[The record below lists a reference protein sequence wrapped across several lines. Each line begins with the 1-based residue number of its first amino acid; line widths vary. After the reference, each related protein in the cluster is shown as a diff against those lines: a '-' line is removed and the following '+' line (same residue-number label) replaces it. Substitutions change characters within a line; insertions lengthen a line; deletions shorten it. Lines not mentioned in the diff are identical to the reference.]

1 MKNFEKYITLN
12 FLSFLGLI
20 CLVLS
25 LIVIFYLY
33 PDITAYDKTS
43 GEDAPY
49 GIFGLMS
56 FSAVFLFINTLI
68 ELAVLPCVF
77 IEFLIYKFKNTE
89 PKFVKI
95 TDKLKKIHFIVFILG
110 LIVSIISLIFG
121 LLYIFSPI

>member
-20 CLVLS
+20 CLILS
-25 LIVIFYLY
+25 LIIIFYLY
-33 PDITAYDKTS
+33 PDITAYDRMA

-56 FSAVFLFINTLI
+56 FGAVYLFINTLI

-95 TDKLKKIHFIVFILG
+95 TDKLKKIHFLVFILG

>member
-1 MKNFEKYITLN
+1 MN

-20 CLVLS
+20 CLILS
-25 LIVIFYLY
+25 LIIIFYLY
-33 PDITAYDKTS
+33 PDITAYDRMS

-56 FSAVFLFINTLI
+56 FGAVYLFINTLI

-95 TDKLKKIHFIVFILG
+95 TDKLKKIHFIVFFLG
-110 LIVSIISLIFG
+110 LIVSIISLILG
-121 LLYIFSPI
+121 LLYILSPI

>member
-1 MKNFEKYITLN
+1 M
-12 FLSFLGLI
+12 
-20 CLVLS
+20 
-25 LIVIFYLY
+25 
-33 PDITAYDKTS
+33 S

-56 FSAVFLFINTLI
+56 FGAVYLFINTLI

-110 LIVSIISLIFG
+110 LIVSIISLILG
-121 LLYIFSPI
+121 LLYILSPI

>member
-20 CLVLS
+20 FLVLS
-25 LIVIFYLY
+25 LIVVFYLY
-33 PDITAYDKTS
+33 PDVTVYDHIS

-56 FSAVFLFINTLI
+56 FGAVYLFINTLI

-95 TDKLKKIHFIVFILG
+95 TDKLKKIHFIVFFLG
-110 LIVSIISLIFG
+110 LIVSIISLILG
-121 LLYIFSPI
+121 LLYILSPI